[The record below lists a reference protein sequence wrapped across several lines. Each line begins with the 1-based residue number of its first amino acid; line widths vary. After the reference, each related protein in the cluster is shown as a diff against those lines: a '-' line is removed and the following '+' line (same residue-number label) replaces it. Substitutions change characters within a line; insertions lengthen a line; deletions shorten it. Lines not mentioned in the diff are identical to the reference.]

1 MVQKT
6 SVAVLSHG
14 TIYLAKRNKEKIV
27 NFDEFRFQPLLVTF
41 SIRCIIKLSFF
52 KKSETCPTFM
62 NKETRD
68 DNSLTVTLGFS
79 R

>member
-41 SIRCIIKLSFF
+41 SIRCIINYLFLRRAKHVPHS
-52 KKSETCPTFM
+52 
-62 NKETRD
+62 
-68 DNSLTVTLGFS
+68 
-79 R
+79 